1 MNSIQSGNFLTWPGL
16 NNQQLLKYLPP
27 RITTALGHL
36 DQERKNLQSTKSVK
50 SEVQFD
56 EDRYFYPDAESVK
69 TRELCATIIPFNIK
83 IKSFSDLTSAFPHK
97 SSRGNLSVVVMY
109 DYDRNSILAEPIKN
123 RQAETI
129 RDLFLKFL

>member
-1 MNSIQSGNFLTWPGL
+1 M
-16 NNQQLLKYLPP
+16 
-27 RITTALGHL
+27 
-36 DQERKNLQSTKSVK
+36 SVK

-69 TRELCATIIPFNIK
+69 TCNLCATIIPFNIK

-97 SSRGNLSVVVMY
+97 SSRGNLFVVVMY

-129 RDLFLKFL
+129 RDLFLKIHKVLKAKLENQKFTLWTTSVLVT